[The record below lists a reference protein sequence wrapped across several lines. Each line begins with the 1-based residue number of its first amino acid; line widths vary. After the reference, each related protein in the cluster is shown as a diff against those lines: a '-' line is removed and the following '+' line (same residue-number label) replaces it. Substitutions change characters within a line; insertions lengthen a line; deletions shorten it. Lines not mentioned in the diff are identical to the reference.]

1 MRSYKA
7 LRSVLQEIKRV
18 DILSWNTSKLITLV
32 QPSNMQ
38 CELNTIVCNL
48 LEKLMLFNYK
58 YNIVQELHCL

>member
-7 LRSVLQEIKRV
+7 LRSVLQEIKRA

-58 YNIVQELHCL
+58 YNIVQ